1 MKHWI
6 AKATNTG
13 YGIRAMTS
21 RYQVGGLTA
30 WCTHRLIK
38 GLVLPQ
44 LTYGIEV
51 WKNKAMIAEAQVAL
65 NKIVRTAY
73 GIELKVPTIAIQTET
88 GIPPLDL
95 LTLGRLN
102 ALALRAKF
110 VGRDTNMTK
119 RWLQDSGIAPV
130 IE

>member
-1 MKHWI
+1 
-6 AKATNTG
+6 
-13 YGIRAMTS
+13 MTS
-21 RYQVGGLTA
+21 RYQVGGLNA

-51 WKNKAMIAEAQVAL
+51 WENKAMIAEAQVTL
-65 NKIVRTAY
+65 NKIVRAAY

-102 ALALRAKF
+102 TLALRAKF

-119 RWLQDSGIAPV
+119 RWL
-130 IE
+130 